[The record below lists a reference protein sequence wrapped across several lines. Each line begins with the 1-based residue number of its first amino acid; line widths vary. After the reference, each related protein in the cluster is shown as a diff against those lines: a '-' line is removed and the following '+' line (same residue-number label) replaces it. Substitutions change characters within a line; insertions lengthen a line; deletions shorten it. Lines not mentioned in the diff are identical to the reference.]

1 MAKDDD
7 ISGRVKLHDLKILSG
22 NYYTLRM
29 ASFDFQRTDGEWQHQ
44 ERESYDIGDAAAVL
58 PFDKARGR
66 VLLIKQFRW
75 PVFEW
80 GQKQL
85 LIEVIAGKLDGDTPV
100 DCIHKEAME
109 EAGVTLS
116 GPRLVTNCFVSPG
129 AVKERV
135 ALFLASYDS
144 TAPRAKGGG
153 HEDEGEDIAV
163 LEMSLEEA
171 MAMIPAGQIVDMKTV
186 ALLQAAKLET

>member
-1 MAKDDD
+1 MAKDD

-29 ASFDFQRTDGEWQHQ
+29 ASFDFQRADGTWQHQ

-58 PFDKARGR
+58 PFDKARGK

-85 LIEVIAGKLDGDTPV
+85 LIEVIAGKLDSDTPV

-116 GPRLVTNCFVSPG
+116 DPRLVTNCFVSPG

-171 MAMIPAGQIVDMKTV
+171 MAMIPAGQIVDMKTI

>member
-1 MAKDDD
+1 MAKDGD

-29 ASFDFQRTDGEWQHQ
+29 ASFDFQRADGTWQHQ

-58 PFDKARGR
+58 PFDKTRGK

-116 GPRLVTNCFVSPG
+116 DPRLVTNCFVSPG

-171 MAMIPAGQIVDMKTV
+171 MAMIPAGQIVDMKTI